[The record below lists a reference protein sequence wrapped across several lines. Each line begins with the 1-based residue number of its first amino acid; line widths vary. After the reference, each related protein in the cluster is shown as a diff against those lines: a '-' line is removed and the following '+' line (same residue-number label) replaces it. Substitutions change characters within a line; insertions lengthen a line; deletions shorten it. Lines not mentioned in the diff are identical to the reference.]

1 MKFIS
6 SAIKLLPCLL
16 LLLLSSALKVLGE
29 FSFIPAGN
37 FTMGNEGSANEFRTV
52 ELSAFCMGKCE
63 VTKAK
68 WDEVRTWAL
77 SNGYDL
83 APGEGKASDHPVQQI
98 SWYDVV
104 KWCNARSE
112 KEGLKPFY
120 YTDDAQTKIY
130 RTGKVDVTN
139 AQVKW
144 TANGY
149 RLPTEAEWE
158 KAARGGLVKAL
169 YPWGATISHD
179 DANYFGKNGYHP
191 DFDLSPPLFTSPCG
205 SFKSNGYGLY
215 DMAGNVNE
223 WCWDRDADYAKGD
236 QKNPIGPTSGSSR
249 IFRGGSWK
257 ESDLICQVGY
267 RLKTIPSYSADHIGF
282 RLATTPRIT
291 SSMARIAIVRG
302 KQIQRYNIQT
312 NFGAKNFTASGLPP
326 GLSLRSTGI
335 IVGAPTKVGTYR
347 ATITATKMQGGKLV
361 KTAKA
366 TKVFVVK

>member
-6 SAIKLLPCLL
+6 SAFKLLPCILL
-16 LLLLSSALKVLGE
+16 MLLFSALKALGE

-37 FTMGNEGSANEFRTV
+37 FTMGNEGSASDFRTV
-52 ELSAFCMGKCE
+52 ELSAFCMGKYE
-63 VTKAK
+63 VAKAE
-68 WDEVRTWAL
+68 WDKVRAWAL
-77 SNGYDL
+77 SNGYEL
-83 APGEGKASDHPVQQI
+83 ASGAGKASDHPVQQI

-112 KEGLKPFY
+112 MEGLKPFY
-120 YTDDAQTKIY
+120 YTDGAQTKVY
-130 RTGKVDVTN
+130 RTGKVNVTN

-144 TANGY
+144 AANGY

-158 KAARGGLVKAL
+158 KAARGGLKKAL

-179 DANYFGKNGYHP
+179 NANYYGENGYHP
-191 DFDLSPPLFTSPCG
+191 NFDESSRPFTSPRG

-215 DMAGNVNE
+215 DVAGNVNE
-223 WCWDRDADYAKGD
+223 WCWDRDGDYAKGD
-236 QKNPIGPTSGSSR
+236 SKNPLGSPSGNSR

-291 SSMARIAIVRG
+291 SSMAMITAARG
-302 KQIQRYNIQT
+302 KQIQRYTIQT
-312 NFGAKNFTASGLPP
+312 NFGAKKFNASGLPP

-335 IVGAPTKVGTYR
+335 IVGAPTKLGTYR
-347 ATITATKMQGGKLV
+347 ATITAEKMQGAQIVRK
-361 KTAKA
+361 AMA